1 MMDNVLNVSDRFEE
15 RKFII
20 TSIIRMM
27 ALLDFEENTILNMYL
42 ASKKLKEIETV
53 DGIIT
58 DDTLFKWFDKGG
70 ELL

>member
-1 MMDNVLNVSDRFEE
+1 MDKVLNVRDRFEE

-27 ALLDFEENTILNMYL
+27 ALLDFEENTIQDLYV
-42 ASKKLKEIETV
+42 ASKKLREVETV